1 MSSVLE
7 DGEGVG
13 VRDGGGE
20 GGEVVGVEGAGG
32 RAGGAVDGGVGGAAR
47 ARLPVENAK
56 GEIEGGGDGAGGLG
70 DEEGDGAA
78 VGEGVGVVVAGGVC
92 PYFPLPARV
101 SARVAV
107 CL

>member
-1 MSSVLE
+1 MSSILE

-47 ARLPVENAK
+47 ARLAVE
-56 GEIEGGGDGAGGLG
+56 ETEVCGGKWWRPFVHTHTHKTRHNLS
-70 DEEGDGAA
+70 
-78 VGEGVGVVVAGGVC
+78 
-92 PYFPLPARV
+92 RV
-101 SARVAV
+101 TVPCSVLSRI
-107 CL
+107 C